1 MTHLLPILET
11 LRDCDS
17 HDERRLWLNA
27 VPYALLLRDFTD
39 IRALL
44 QEAGFGPGLVCL
56 EAEYALLHS
65 RRSQDGGFLFL
76 PLNSAHLA
84 RTDMAIAARRGQ
96 TKGLDQ

>member
-17 HDERRLWLNA
+17 HDERLIWLNT

-44 QEAGFGPGLVCL
+44 QEADFAAGIACL
-56 EAEYALLHS
+56 EAEYALLHA
-65 RRSQDGGFLFL
+65 RRSRDG
-76 PLNSAHLA
+76 
-84 RTDMAIAARRGQ
+84 R
-96 TKGLDQ
+96 